1 MKALLTKY
9 AETVAVVGAL
19 ALGALTYSFAKIP
32 TVGEGAT
39 RTSQYCVPPEDSW
52 MAQQIYCRSGPG

>member
-9 AETVAVVGAL
+9 AETVALAGAL

-32 TVGEGAT
+32 TDGEGVS
-39 RTSQYCVPPEDSW
+39 RTSQYCVPEDDSW
-52 MAQQIYCRSGPG
+52 MAQKIYCRSGPG

>member
-1 MKALLTKY
+1 
-9 AETVAVVGAL
+9 
-19 ALGALTYSFAKIP
+19 LTYSFAKIP
-32 TVGEGAT
+32 TDGEGAT